1 MADKV
6 ALCLNIFLACVARGI
21 IFARVRVLAEKRLPP
36 HSPHGFAAP
45 LLRLPSRERSRRQR
59 WHHFFPTYDQL
70 KERVQLSGTNDI
82 FVSEIFTISTRIGS
96 RSSFSGHCCST
107 VKQPI
112 KVIAVVVYPR
122 AEMA

>member
-6 ALCLNIFLACVARGI
+6 ALCLNIFLACVASGI
-21 IFARVRVLAEKRLPP
+21 IFAHVRVLAEKRLHPIP
-36 HSPHGFAAP
+36 HTASP
-45 LLRLPSRERSRRQR
+45 LLRLPSRERSRRLR
-59 WHHFFPTYDQL
+59 WHHFFPKYDQL
-70 KERVQLSGTNDI
+70 KDRVQLSGTNDI

>member
-6 ALCLNIFLACVARGI
+6 ALCLNIFLACVASGI
-21 IFARVRVLAEKRLPP
+21 IFARVRVLASPP
-36 HSPHGFAAP
+36 HSPYGFAAP

-59 WHHFFPTYDQL
+59 LHHFFPTYDQL